1 MTKQHPQRDNMLL
14 AADNEYQMFDCD
26 EWKDTYG
33 YIEDVLKNPH
43 YNWRPVKQTRT
54 IKRWLWADRSGRI
67 STELPAGIKLYLHPL
82 ESKQLSDDEI
92 NKICKILFFT
102 NAVGY

>member
-1 MTKQHPQRDNMLL
+1 M
-14 AADNEYQMFDCD
+14 
-26 EWKDTYG
+26 
-33 YIEDVLKNPH
+33 
-43 YNWRPVKQTRT
+43 
-54 IKRWLWADRSGRI
+54 
-67 STELPAGIKLYLHPL
+67 HPL